1 MKNKKDSILENDP
14 VLENEIPKEEKVR
27 NLVENVKEE
36 KTKTK
41 SSYKKRKEAEEK
53 TAEDFKKSISGIASL
68 ALEII
73 VMRMPNPQPLLI
85 QEKEQIDIAF
95 SNLAEKYLPTIDRY
109 KEETAFLFAMVT
121 IILPR
126 SGILE
131 KMFSKKEKKIENK
144 NNDNNAEQNT

>member
-1 MKNKKDSILENDP
+1 MKKSENVTNNIETPD
-14 VLENEIPKEEKVR
+14 VMPKEEKIKVI
-27 NLVENVKEE
+27 LENVKEE
-36 KTKTK
+36 KTKSK
-41 SSYKKRKEAEEK
+41 STYKKKKEAEEK
-53 TAEDFKKSISGIASL
+53 TAEEFKKSISGIASL

-144 NNDNNAEQNT
+144 TNDLNATEQTA

>member
-1 MKNKKDSILENDP
+1 MKVKKENI
-14 VLENEIPKEEKVR
+14 ETESEIEAVPKEEKVK

-36 KTKTK
+36 KSK
-41 SSYKKRKEAEEK
+41 SGVKSTYKKRKEAEEK
-53 TAEDFKKSISGIASL
+53 TAEEFKKSISGIASL